1 METTAGRDLVVLEQT
16 YEIIRDAPAPMS
28 WEKYAKESYEE
39 YQSLLQNYGDDESVF
54 QRFFEQNPS
63 FVPGAFELSAPSGH
77 YPFTQSLIAEPE
89 LCGGLFDRIPDFIWL
104 AQDSLS
110 FTPVLI
116 EIEKPNKKTFTKA
129 GTQTADLTQAFGQ
142 IVEWQAILNN
152 PVNLLQF
159 YECFKIPD
167 WVRQKNFAPQYG
179 LIYGRRSEFESNTLL
194 SNKRAHLAPEGVSLI
209 SFDRLYPEPKCSDL
223 LCTTLSHGTYTVKT
237 VPPTYRYSPG
247 TADNLTLVSGFAT
260 AILRM
265 TKISPERKEFLLSR
279 YSYWESYGKRER
291 KGCYSL
297 SDYE

>member
-63 FVPGAFELSAPSGH
+63 FVPGAFELSTPSGH

-142 IVEWQAILNN
+142 TVEWQAILNN
-152 PVNLLQF
+152 PVNVLQF

-167 WVRQKNFAPQYG
+167 WVRQKILLHNMG
-179 LIYGRRSEFESNTLL
+179 LFMGDDQNLSLTHFYRTSALTLL
-194 SNKRAHLAPEGVSLI
+194 QRV
-209 SFDRLYPEPKCSDL
+209 
-223 LCTTLSHGTYTVKT
+223 
-237 VPPTYRYSPG
+237 
-247 TADNLTLVSGFAT
+247 
-260 AILRM
+260 
-265 TKISPERKEFLLSR
+265 
-279 YSYWESYGKRER
+279 
-291 KGCYSL
+291 
-297 SDYE
+297 

>member
-1 METTAGRDLVVLEQT
+1 MLEQT

-39 YQSLLQNYGDDESVF
+39 YQLLLQNHGDDESAF
-54 QRFFEQNPS
+54 QHFFEQNPS

-89 LCGGLFDRIPDFIWL
+89 LCGVLFDRIPDFIWL

-142 IVEWQAILNN
+142 IAEWQAILNN
-152 PVNLLQF
+152 PVNVLQF
-159 YECFKIPD
+159 YEYFKIPD
-167 WVRQKNFAPQYG
+167 RVRQKNFAPQYG
-179 LIYGRRSEFESNTLL
+179 IIYGRRSEFESDILL
-194 SNKRAHLAPEGVSLI
+194 LKKRAHLAPAGVTLI

-237 VPPTYRYSPG
+237 IPPTYRYSPG
-247 TADNLTLVSGFAT
+247 TADNLSVVSGFAT
-260 AILRM
+260 AISHM
-265 TKISPERKEFLLSR
+265 EKISSERKAFLLSR
-279 YSYWESYGKRER
+279 YSYWESYGKREQ